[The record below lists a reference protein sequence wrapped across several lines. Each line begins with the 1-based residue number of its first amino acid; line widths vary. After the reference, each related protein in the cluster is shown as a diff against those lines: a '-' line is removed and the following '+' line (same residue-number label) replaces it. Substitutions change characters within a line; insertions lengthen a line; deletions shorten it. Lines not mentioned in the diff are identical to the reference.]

1 MFHGKIE
8 KLPDGAFL
16 LHTAAA
22 WTVSACLLLCVGS
35 ALANAAGMGEQ
46 GISYLSSCL
55 SFLCAA
61 AAGAAASRR
70 AGTAGLWTALMTGT
84 FLVILLLTLG
94 FLIQGQ
100 DMDPASI
107 LSLVSFTYA
116 GALVGVLLMPK
127 KRKKTQKRYAYKRT

>member
-8 KLPDGAFL
+8 KLPDGGFL
-16 LHTAAA
+16 LHAAAA

-35 ALANAAGMGEQ
+35 VLANAVGMGEL

-61 AAGAAASRR
+61 AAGAAASRK

-94 FLIQGQ
+94 FLIQGR
-100 DMDPASI
+100 DMDPSSI

-116 GALVGVLLMPK
+116 GTLVGVLLMPK
-127 KRKKTQKRYAYKRT
+127 KAKKAGKRRAYKRT

>member
-16 LHTAAA
+16 LHAAAA

-35 ALANAAGMGEQ
+35 ALANAAGLGEQ